1 MLKPIHFRNLQSNFE
16 REGIQFDISI
26 VEHHRKSRLFRA
38 VSKRSLRS
46 LNAPTRIRVNPIKPT
61 IAKLFSEM
69 RAMQESENP
78 NEPINIIYGA
88 PKRYQ
93 RKMKWA
99 EQGYGKEG
107 RQDLI
112 VVASSGNQ
120 VVGYT
125 TINVSVIYD
134 STEVFFRG

>member
-1 MLKPIHFRNLQSNFE
+1 
-16 REGIQFDISI
+16 
-26 VEHHRKSRLFRA
+26 
-38 VSKRSLRS
+38 
-46 LNAPTRIRVNPIKPT
+46 
-61 IAKLFSEM
+61 
-69 RAMQESENP
+69 MQESENP